1 MYRIYTPISNDRKKI
16 NLSITSFIEYISYE
30 KKYSDNT
37 VTAYKKDLET
47 FQEFC
52 NHEFEEINIINAP
65 YSYIRNWIVELVE
78 KNISNRSINRKVSS
92 LKSYY
97 NFLLKTKQLKEN
109 PLRKH
114 QSLKIAKRI
123 NIPFSQKEIE
133 EVINL
138 FDDKI
143 DFESVRDKL
152 VVELLYTTGMRKAEL
167 IGLKNESIDLNQE
180 IVKVLGKR
188 NKERQIPLLKSV
200 IDSIRIYQLERR
212 KINSNSEFFFITK
225 KGKKLYST
233 LVYRIINDY
242 FSKVSVK
249 AKKSPHV
256 IRHSFATHLLNEGA
270 DLNSVKE
277 LLGHASLASTQVYTH
292 SSLKELKTMYNNAHP
307 RGNKT

>member
-1 MYRIYTPISNDRKKI
+1 M
-16 NLSITSFIEYISYE
+16 SITSFIEYISYE
-30 KKYSDNT
+30 KKYSGNT
-37 VTAYKKDLET
+37 VAAYKKDLET
-47 FQEFC
+47 FQKFC
-52 NHEFEEINIINAP
+52 KQEFEEINIINVP

-78 KNISNRSINRKVSS
+78 GNISNRSINRKISS

-114 QSLKIAKRI
+114 QSLKIAKKI

-138 FDDKI
+138 FDHKM
-143 DFESVRDKL
+143 DFDSVRDKL
-152 VVELLYTTGMRKAEL
+152 IVELLYTTGMRRSEL
-167 IGLKNESIDLNQE
+167 IGLKNESIDLKQE

-188 NKERQIPLLKSV
+188 NKERQIPLLRSV
-200 IDSIRIYQLERR
+200 VDSIGIYQIEKS

-242 FSKVSVK
+242 FSRVSVK

>member
-1 MYRIYTPISNDRKKI
+1 LNDRKKI
-16 NLSITSFIEYISYE
+16 NLSIPSFIEYISYE
-30 KKYSDNT
+30 KKYSGNT
-37 VTAYKKDLET
+37 VAAYKKDLET

-52 NHEFEEINIINAP
+52 RHEFEERNIINVP
-65 YSYIRNWIVELVE
+65 YSYIRRWIVALVE
-78 KNISNRSINRKVSS
+78 ENISNRSINRKISS

-97 NFLLKTKQLKEN
+97 NFLRKTKQLKEN

-114 QSLKIAKRI
+114 QSLKIAKKI

-133 EVINL
+133 EVIHL
-138 FDDKI
+138 FDNRVG
-143 DFESVRDKL
+143 FESVRDKL
-152 VVELLYTTGMRKAEL
+152 IVELFYTTGIRRAEL
-167 IGLKNESIDLNQE
+167 IGLKNESIDLSQE

-200 IDSIRIYQLERR
+200 INSIGIYQLEKC
-212 KINSNSEFFFITK
+212 KISTDSEFFFITK

-233 LVYRIINDY
+233 LVYRIINEY

-277 LLGHASLASTQVYTH
+277 LLGHSSLASTQVYTH
-292 SSLKELKTMYNNAHP
+292 SNLKELKTMYNNAHP